1 MILYYQDFLLSY
13 SEVQGSSKHP
23 LLPYFLLLWQRP
35 KRKAAWRGSSLS
47 YITASSYDRRSGQE
61 LTADPGGRN
70 WRSYQW
76 VLLTGSLF
84 MTLSVFFLILPITAC
99 PGVESPIMV
108 APAPHSASPLSLPK
122 HRISCTGWL
131 WTTNYRALF
140 SIWLSSSKS
149 RLQRG
154 WRREGGNR

>member
-47 YITASSYDRRSGQE
+47 YITASSHDRRSGQE
-61 LTADPGGRN
+61 LMADPGGRN

-84 MTLSVFFLILPITAC
+84 MTLSVFFLILPITTC

-108 APAPHSASPLSLPK
+108 APAPHSASPYPYPS
-122 HRISCTGWL
+122 TG
-131 WTTNYRALF
+131 YPALVDFELQTIEHFF
-140 SIWLSSSKS
+140 SIWLTSSKS
-149 RLQRG
+149 RLRRG